1 MRSRMVGTAAYL
13 HVAPALGLR
22 QHGLVPRHGH
32 ASSGLTAG
40 GTWEEPA
47 MGTGNPWSH
56 TQTSKI
62 GLGFLVNQF

>member
-1 MRSRMVGTAAYL
+1 MVGTAAYL

-47 MGTGNPWSH
+47 MGKMDTGNH
-56 TQTSKI
+56 
-62 GLGFLVNQF
+62 GLTPKHRK

>member
-47 MGTGNPWSH
+47 MGKMDTWTLETMVFTPTH
-56 TQTSKI
+56 RK
-62 GLGFLVNQF
+62 